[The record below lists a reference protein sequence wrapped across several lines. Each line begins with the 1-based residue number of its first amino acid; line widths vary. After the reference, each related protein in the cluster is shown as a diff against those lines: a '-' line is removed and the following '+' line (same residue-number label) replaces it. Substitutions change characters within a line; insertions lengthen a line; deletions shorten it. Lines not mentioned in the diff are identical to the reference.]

1 MKTTSVLFFTLITFL
16 ISSAS
21 YSQKND
27 SLIYSN
33 GIYSADL
40 KIATSSNDT
49 NENIRIE
56 GMLVYQV
63 KKEKVVMALYMPDLE
78 GWMFD
83 IISSKLSIDV
93 DIDTETLK
101 FRADPD
107 HIAVDFSAFGF
118 DISADDL
125 LKFNNSKKVILNMIL
140 INGGNGEKK
149 EVPVKID
156 LKPEKTYVYRNFY
169 KIILKEKENK

>member
-1 MKTTSVLFFTLITFL
+1 MKTTILLFFMVFTFL
-16 ISSAS
+16 SSSAS

-49 NENIRIE
+49 NEIIRIE

-63 KKEKVVMALYMPDLE
+63 KKEKFILALYMPDLE
-78 GWMFD
+78 GWFFD
-83 IISSKLSIDV
+83 IIRSKYSVDV

-101 FRADPD
+101 YLADPD
-107 HIAVDFSAFGF
+107 HIAVDISAFGF
-118 DISADDL
+118 DIPANDL
-125 LKFNNSKKVILNMIL
+125 LKFNSSKKVILNIIL
-140 INGGNGEKK
+140 INGNNGKNK

-156 LKPEKTYVYRNFY
+156 LKPEMTDVYQNFY
-169 KIILKEKENK
+169 NLSLKNKEK